1 MGVNMGFRPVRGRLR
16 PLHQRRTGAQMLVSA
31 GRAGYMSPSS
41 LSPWDLM
48 PSRDPMPGTILPSRR
63 PCLTAVLRMAGLRP
77 TRQRVALAE
86 ILFGGAHRH
95 VSAEELHAE
104 AYASRVHV
112 SLATIY
118 NTLHQFQEAGLLRE
132 VAIDASRSYFDTD
145 TSDHHHFYLEDE
157 QRVVDIPANAISIQG
172 LPQPPEGMVVTHVD
186 VIVRVRKQQA

>member
-1 MGVNMGFRPVRGRLR
+1 MRDRPLFSRPV
-16 PLHQRRTGAQMLVSA
+16 
-31 GRAGYMSPSS
+31 
-41 LSPWDLM
+41 
-48 PSRDPMPGTILPSRR
+48 PSRR

-86 ILFGGAHRH
+86 LLFGGAHRH

-104 AYASRVHV
+104 AEGAQVNV

-157 QRVVDIPANAISIQG
+157 QRVIDIPANAISISG
-172 LPQPPEGMVVTHVD
+172 LPEAPRGMEITHVD
-186 VIVRVRKQQA
+186 VIVRVKRRQG